1 MENPA
6 SPAARSRSGLAAAM
20 IRIEQGDRAAFAKV
34 YQDTS
39 AKLFGIC
46 LRILG
51 NRSEAEEA
59 LQEAY
64 INVWHKAGRFDPDRS
79 SPITWL
85 AALARN
91 KAIDRLRARGSRPLA
106 EIGAEAMAVPDPAV
120 SAFDTL
126 EAADDALVLSRCI
139 DELEPNQAGAIRQS
153 FLGGATYSELA
164 SREGVPLGTM
174 KSWVRRGLLRLK
186 ECLQR

>member
-1 MENPA
+1 METSI
-6 SPAARSRSGLAAAM
+6 SPEARRRSALVAAM
-20 IRIEQGDRAAFAKV
+20 RKVEQGDRAAFAKV

-64 INVWHKAGRFDPDRS
+64 INVWQKASGFDPARS

-85 AALARN
+85 SALARN
-91 KAIDRLRARGSRPLA
+91 KAIDRLRNRASRPVA
-106 EIGAEAMAVPDPAV
+106 EMGAEAMAVADPAA
-120 SAFDTL
+120 SAADGL
-126 EAADDALVLSRCI
+126 EASDEGRILSRCI
-139 DELEPNQAGAIRQS
+139 DELEAKQAGAIRQA
-153 FLGGATYSELA
+153 FFGGASYVELA
-164 SREGVPLGTM
+164 TREGVPVGTM